1 MKAILKTILNNITYK
16 GDEYNYT
23 EELVSIKWTPEPDS
37 QPGSFVKVIQ
47 PHLSDD
53 LNRCNGSSECEI
65 SSDKPRDKESIQ

>member
-16 GDEYNYT
+16 GDEYSYT

-37 QPGSFVKVIQ
+37 QPGTFVKVIQ

-53 LNRCNGSSECEI
+53 LNP
-65 SSDKPRDKESIQ
+65 SDSTRQHEVTSNKPRDKESIQ